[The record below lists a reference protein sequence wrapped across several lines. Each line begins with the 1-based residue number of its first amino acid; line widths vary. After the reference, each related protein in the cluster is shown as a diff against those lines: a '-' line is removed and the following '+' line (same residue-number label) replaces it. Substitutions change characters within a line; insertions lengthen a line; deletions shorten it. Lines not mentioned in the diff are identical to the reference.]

1 MAKGDEK
8 KANERRDQLYDEMQQ
23 QRQTHAGGPT
33 PLENEFTPISQDF
46 QNQYQN
52 VADQQQQQHNDLMGG
67 YAEWRDKSITPTVAA
82 INARVP
88 KAFTFDRVNYE
99 RDTSTFGKAIEGYTN
114 FADTGGYSSQ
124 DIQELRARGISP
136 IRSAYSNAMQGIDR
150 QRALQGGY
158 SPNYTAAAAQ
168 MQRELPQQLSD
179 ATTNV
184 NAGLAD
190 AIRQGKLA
198 GLGGLTGIG
207 GQEGGWKMNAALAN
221 QGADLQAQQATEQAL
236 SAHDNRKLAAQELLG
251 SSFDRQ
257 RSLYGTTPG
266 ATATFGNQAQ
276 EAYRQRLQLEQLRGQ
291 LGSNYVDN
299 QIRLLNPIDTGGK
312 PWWQTAIQVAG
323 AAAPYV
329 AMASSRELKEDIKPV
344 SSKNIM
350 KKFRDLNIYEW
361 KYKGDNERHI
371 GPMAEDFKKVFG
383 RGDGKTINII
393 DAIGTSLALN
403 KALAEKAHA

>member
-8 KANERRDQLYDEMQQ
+8 KANQRREELYEDVGRQREQLQS
-23 QRQTHAGGPT
+23 GPT
-33 PLENEFTPISQDF
+33 PLEAEYTPISQNF

-52 VADQQQQQHNDLMGG
+52 VANQQMQHYTDLMGG
-67 YAEWRDKSITPTVAA
+67 YRDWRDKSITPTIAA
-82 INARVP
+82 INARTP
-88 KAFTFDRVNYE
+88 RPFTFERVNYE
-99 RDTSTFGKAIEGYTN
+99 RDPETFGRAISGYTD
-114 FADTGGYSSQ
+114 FANTGGYSPQ

-136 IRSAYSNAMQGIDR
+136 IRAAYGNAMMQLDR
-150 QRALQGGY
+150 QRSLQGGY
-158 SPNYTAAAAQ
+158 SPNFTAATAQ

-184 NAGLAD
+184 NAQLAE
-190 AIRQGKLA
+190 AIRSGKLA
-198 GLGGLTGIG
+198 GLSGLTGIG
-207 GQEGGWKMNAALAN
+207 GDEGGWKMNAALAN
-221 QGADLQAQQATEQAL
+221 QGADLQAQNLTEQAL
-236 SAHDNRKLAAQELLG
+236 SAKEGRQLQAQQLLG
-251 SSFDRQ
+251 SSLDMERG
-257 RSLYGTTPG
+257 LYGTSPG
-266 ATATFGNQAQ
+266 AAATFGDQAQ
-276 EAYRQRLQLEQLRGQ
+276 RAYQQRLALEQLRGQ

-299 QIRLLNPIDTGGK
+299 QIRLLQSIDTGGK
-312 PWWQTAIQVAG
+312 PWWQTAINVAG

-344 SSKNIM
+344 SSKGIM
-350 KKFRDLNIYEW
+350 KKFRNLNIYEW

-403 KALAEKAHA
+403 KALAEKAYA